1 MILIGRN
8 LSPFVRRVG
17 ASLAVLGIPYEQ
29 RHYGTV
35 DQRAEIL
42 SLNPLGRVPALVLDD
57 GEVLVDS
64 IAILDAIDDLV
75 GPDRALVPATGAP
88 RRAAMRA
95 LALAVGATEK
105 LVAAYQETKRRPAEF
120 VWADAATKLLDQA
133 AGGFTALD
141 MLAQGQPW
149 LCGEAMTQADITVTA
164 ALDFADAVMPDFT
177 AGRFPALAALRDRA
191 NAIPAIGDTRWKG

>member
-17 ASLAVLGIPYEQ
+17 ASLAVLGIAYEQ

-42 SLNPLGRVPALVLDD
+42 SLNPLGRVPALVMDD

-64 IAILDAIDDLV
+64 VAILDAIDDMV

-88 RRAAMRA
+88 RRTAMRA
-95 LALAVGATEK
+95 LAIAVGATEK
-105 LVAAYQETKRRPAEF
+105 LVAAYQETKRRPAEL
-120 VWADAATKLLDQA
+120 VWAEQGTKLLDQA
-133 AGGFTALD
+133 AGGFQALD
-141 MLAQGQPW
+141 VMASGQGW
-149 LCGEAMTQADITVTA
+149 LCGERLTQADITVATS
-164 ALDFADAVMPDFT
+164 LDFADAVMPGFT
-177 AGRFPALAALRDRA
+177 TGRFPALLALRDRA
-191 NAIPAIGDTRWKG
+191 NAIPAIGGTRWQG

>member
-17 ASLAVLGIPYEQ
+17 ASLAVLGIAYEQ

-42 SLNPLGRVPALVLDD
+42 SLNPLGRVPALVMDD

-105 LVAAYQETKRRPAEF
+105 LVACYQETKRRPAEL
-120 VWADAATKLLDQA
+120 VWADAAAKLLDQA
-133 AGGFTALD
+133 AGGFAALD
-141 MLAQGQPW
+141 MMATGQEW
-149 LCGEAMTQADITVTA
+149 LCGERMTQADITVTA
-164 ALDFADAVMPDFT
+164 SLDFADVVMPDFT
-177 AGRFPALAALRDRA
+177 AGRFPALLALRDRA
-191 NAIPAIGDTRWKG
+191 NAIPAIGDTRWKA

>member
-17 ASLAVLGIPYEQ
+17 ASLAVLGIPYDQ

-42 SLNPLGRVPALVLDD
+42 SLNPLGRVPALVMDD

-64 IAILDAIDDLV
+64 VAILDAIDDLV

-88 RRAAMRA
+88 RRATMRA
-95 LALAVGATEK
+95 LALAMGATEK
-105 LVAAYQETKRRPAEF
+105 LVAAYQETKRRPPEL
-120 VWADAATKLLDQA
+120 VWADSATKLLDQA

-141 MLAQGQPW
+141 MMAGGGW
-149 LCGEAMTQADITVTA
+149 LCGDRLTQADITTA
-164 ALDFADAVMPDFT
+164 CALDFADAVLPGFT
-177 AGRFPALAALRDRA
+177 GGRFPALLALRDRA

>member
-42 SLNPLGRVPALVLDD
+42 SLNPLGRVPALVMDD

-64 IAILDAIDDLV
+64 VAILDAIDDLV

-105 LVAAYQETKRRPAEF
+105 LVAAYQETKRRPAEL
-120 VWADAATKLLDQA
+120 VWAEAAGKLLDQA
-133 AGGFTALD
+133 AGGFAALD
-141 MLAQGQPW
+141 MMAGEAW
-149 LCGEAMTQADITVTA
+149 LCGDRMTQADITVTC
-164 ALDFADAVMPDFT
+164 ALDFADAVLPDFA
-177 AGRFPALAALRDRA
+177 AGRFPALSALRDRA